1 MILSS
6 NALNL
11 ITVFGYIFLVLVVG
25 LVFSRSSGKSSVDY
39 FLAGRNMGWI
49 VIGVSLF
56 ATNIS
61 SEHILG
67 LSGAGAEHGLAAG
80 SLEWLAVLV
89 MIPLGWL
96 FVPVFLK
103 QGVFTTSEFLEKRFN
118 RSSRIYLS
126 SISLITYTL
135 TKISITLY
143 AGGLLFK
150 AILGWDMYTSAI
162 FIVVVTGLYTLI
174 GGMRAVLYT
183 QIVQIVF
190 IIGGAA
196 VVVYYSLNAVG
207 GLNGLQAKLP
217 TDFFEM
223 FKSID
228 DPDFPISGIILGAP
242 ILAIWYWCNDQYMV
256 QRLLTARSVGQAQS
270 ATIFNGFL
278 KILPVFL
285 WVVPGMA
292 AIALFPGI
300 SGRNAY
306 AALITH
312 TIVPIGLEGLVVASI
327 LAAMMSSLSSV
338 FLSASTLLTMDFY
351 RMMFPGAPEQ
361 KQVLIGRLTTTL
373 VVITAILWVPLT
385 QLTGQQM
392 YVNLQSMQAYI
403 SPPIAAVFL
412 LGFFSKRVNGRAAI
426 VSLVAGGIIGITRLI
441 MAMVNHWAPINNS
454 ILGAF
459 VHINFLHFA
468 FLLFV
473 FSIVLSYGYSFL
485 DKHVQAYGG
494 RLSKSELVVMTRNY
508 FTRGHLLSSFLLIMV
523 VVGLWHSFA

>member
-1 MILSS
+1 MASGNTFIYITIL
-6 NALNL
+6 
-11 ITVFGYIFLVLVVG
+11 GYIFFVLFAG
-25 LVFSRSSGKSSVDY
+25 LAFSSRASKNSAEY
-39 FLAGRNMGWI
+39 FLANRNMGWI
-49 VIGVSLF
+49 IIGISLF

-89 MIPLGWL
+89 MIPLGWI

-143 AGGLLFK
+143 AGGLLLH
-150 AILGWDMYTSAI
+150 AILGWDMYASAI

-183 QIVQIVF
+183 QIVQIFF

-196 VVVYYSLNAVG
+196 LVVYYGLNAVG

-217 TDFFEM
+217 ADFFEM
-223 FKSID
+223 FKSFN
-228 DPDFPISGIILGAP
+228 DPDFPITGLLLGAP
-242 ILAIWYWCNDQYMV
+242 VLAIWYWCNDQYMV

-285 WVVPGMA
+285 WVVPGMM
-292 AIALFPGI
+292 AIALFPGV
-300 SGRNAY
+300 SGGNAY
-306 AALITH
+306 AKLIS
-312 TIVPIGLEGLVVASI
+312 IIPFGLIGLVVASI

-338 FLSASTLLTMDFY
+338 FLSSSTLLTMDFY
-351 RMMFPGAPEQ
+351 RTMFPRSSE
-361 KQVLIGRLTTTL
+361 KKMVLVGRLTTTL

-385 QLTGQQM
+385 QLNGQQM

-403 SPPIAAVFL
+403 SPPVAAVFL

-426 VSLVAGGIIGITRLI
+426 VTLVTGGIIGITRLI
-441 MAMVNHWAPINNS
+441 MAMVIHWAPINNS

-459 VHINFLHFA
+459 VHVNFLHFA

-485 DKHVQAYGG
+485 DKQVQAYGG

-508 FTRGHLLSSFLLIMV
+508 FTWGHLVSSFLLIMA